1 MSRPEDRHDRHGG
14 QGAIR
19 VVAIA
24 SFTTRDN
31 DLVVAGTGGTLISWA
46 RVADIESY
54 VGGGKRKERDGTDP
68 HNQPENRYVMVAWDK
83 YMWNEIP
90 EKLVDGEINDLTNAP
105 TITGRAWFQAVVH
118 IDNIR
123 IEGSR

>member
-1 MSRPEDRHDRHGG
+1 MSRPEERVDRHGG
-14 QGAIR
+14 QGVIR

-24 SFTTRDN
+24 SFTTREN

-46 RVADIESY
+46 RIPDIESD
-54 VGGGKRKERDGTDP
+54 VGGGKRKDRESNP
-68 HNQPENRYVMVAWDK
+68 HAKAEDRYVMVAWDK

-90 EKLVDGEINDLTNAP
+90 EALVDGKSNDLTDAP
-105 TITGRAWFQAVVH
+105 TIAGRSWFHAAVH